1 MKFVRSMALAALGL
15 GVLGTAVGI
24 GCGGTTTGGSGEG
37 GAGSGGSSGTGGKG
51 GSGGSP
57 NIDAGPG
64 ITPPEA
70 GGSMTTQSTPQNF
83 AIHQLY
89 LGDTNYGGAPGGNT
103 MAWETMG
110 YNIDG
115 KITTAASTNVCTLN
129 SGGGSFGM
137 AAQDDGNGGIDN
149 SFGNNIYDQ
158 VILTVDQQA
167 SMTINGDIANGTFT
181 LMFDITGLSSS
192 PTQTATGLSAQAFAG
207 GKFPGTPTFTTA
219 DNWPILGTSGL
230 LKNSSPPFQST
241 IQFPPS
247 STATPPYVVNGTWVS
262 GEPTTISLSLSLD
275 GISLTIPI
283 NQAVITFDHTT
294 ATHGASGIISGVIP
308 TAQLVTGIMNLAG
321 HISPSLCSG
330 GALTGILAE
339 ITDASDIMA
348 APDSTGSL
356 NPGPSVTCDAISI
369 GLGFTADEIGQPTE
383 IAAPGCPKADPCT
396 DAAAPVCDSG
406 TSPPPG
412 DAGGG
417 G

>member
-1 MKFVRSMALAALGL
+1 MRLVRSLALAALAMSSV
-15 GVLGTAVGI
+15 GVATAI
-24 GCGGTTTGGSGEG
+24 GCGSTTTG
-37 GAGSGGSSGTGGKG
+37 TGGDGGG
-51 GSGGSP
+51 GSGGHGG
-57 NIDAGPG
+57 AGAEG
-64 ITPPEA
+64 GSQVGTTPPKPPSGPA
-70 GGSMTTQSTPQNF
+70 TTSTTAQNF
-83 AIHQLY
+83 AIHELF
-89 LGDTNYGGAPGGNT
+89 LGDTDFNGTADM
-103 MAWETMG
+103 MAWQNFG